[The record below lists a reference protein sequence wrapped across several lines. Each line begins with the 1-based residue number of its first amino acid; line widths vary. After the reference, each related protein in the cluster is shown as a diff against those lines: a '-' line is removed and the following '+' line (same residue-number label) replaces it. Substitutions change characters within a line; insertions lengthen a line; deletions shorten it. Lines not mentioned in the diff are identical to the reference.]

1 MIRFLKEVI
10 DIMAMVY
17 ATLILKGK
25 KHVSDVPNVIKDQ
38 RKTNGRDVYQ
48 GRKSLVSLRG

>member
-17 ATLILKGK
+17 VTLILKGK
-25 KHVSDVPNVIKDQ
+25 KRVSDVPNVIKGQVIDIL
-38 RKTNGRDVYQ
+38 KDVLEVEELPE
-48 GRKSLVSLRG
+48 SVL